1 MKLQIERVVAEA
13 MCARFPAWQV
23 YLEQLKIANR
33 MEVPVEAL
41 DAARLDALIG
51 LTRQRPNNTTRVAML
66 EALQPLF
73 DCNAPTF
80 EESEIEPM
88 IPALVDWL
96 SRGSRGWL
104 FHLDP
109 GGMLRPYV
117 VSRIDYTP
125 AGTEERARIVID
137 LKANS
142 CGKVAH
148 TNVFIS
154 ERDLGGRSIARI
166 LAAKGYLAETPTLIS
181 AYDESL
187 ARYHQWRGDYS
198 AQFSAIGTG
207 LLAEDPNASHR
218 NTDWARKNVVVLSTS
233 GQPARLVNDEA
244 ILQNRE
250 LTLEIAGNPLVQ
262 LLKRAERK
270 SMFTR
275 PVEQALDRIAESL
288 SPQLFSQV
296 PIHGYVLMFHL
307 ELHHHVWVDVDQ
319 MQPYRYQPEL
329 KDKLVLPAEQVDL
342 IDILTAEMD
351 VLMDDIVEGKSG
363 GTTVLCTGPAGVGKT
378 LTAEVYAEIIQR
390 PLYRVHSGQL
400 GLNVADM
407 ERILREALIRA
418 QRWGAVMLIDEADVY
433 IRRRDDQLTTNAVV
447 GVFLRVLEYFNGLLF
462 LTTNRMDDI
471 DEAVVSRCIAMIRYT
486 PPSETERTRIW
497 GVMAAQFGLDVDA
510 AHLAELA
517 RRFPQATGR
526 DIKGLAKL
534 VAKYCGHKQVAP
546 SLAVFDRCAVFR
558 GMSLGQAA

>member
-1 MKLQIERVVAEA
+1 
-13 MCARFPAWQV
+13 
-23 YLEQLKIANR
+23 
-33 MEVPVEAL
+33 
-41 DAARLDALIG
+41 
-51 LTRQRPNNTTRVAML
+51 
-66 EALQPLF
+66 
-73 DCNAPTF
+73 
-80 EESEIEPM
+80 M

-166 LAAKGYLAETPTLIS
+166 LAAKGYLAETPTLIA

-329 KDKLVLPAEQVDL
+329 KDKLVLPSEQVDL

-486 PPSETERTRIW
+486 PPSEAERTRIW

-510 AHLAELA
+510 TQLAELA

-558 GMSLGQAA
+558 GMNLGQAA